1 MSGEM
6 ISCVSNQGPD
16 SATGITLIDLES
28 NFTHLEIQRTAFLCF
43 ILPSDRFLYL
53 RGAKAI
59 PTTAQ
64 QRNNGQT
71 TDLHACLH
79 LHGRRARLALH

>member
-28 NFTHLEIQRTAFLCF
+28 NFTHVEIQRKAFLCF
-43 ILPSDRFLYL
+43 TLPSDRFLYL
-53 RGAKAI
+53 FDSKGI
-59 PTTAQ
+59 PSAAQ
-64 QRNNGQT
+64 QRNKIQPT
-71 TDLHACLH
+71 
-79 LHGRRARLALH
+79 